1 LLVLID
7 ESGCTGFK
15 LDKGSSPYFVVAMV
29 IFNDFLS
36 AEKTSAAIDQ
46 LRKVL
51 RVKPEFKFSKCSHEV
66 RDHFFQEICQRQHQF
81 TVRGLVVEK
90 QAIYSQFLRCNNE
103 CFYNFFVRNLILYNG
118 DCLVNATV
126 KIDGSGNREFQ
137 RAMSSYLKK
146 HVGSDKINKIKL
158 IDSKKDNLIQLAD
171 MVVGA
176 IARKYNLNRDEHDR
190 WFKILQSS
198 KKISNIWSFK

>member
-1 LLVLID
+1 MLVLID

-36 AEKTSAAIDQ
+36 AEKTSAVIDQ
-46 LRKVL
+46 LRKDL

-66 RDHFFQEICQRQHQF
+66 RDRFFQEICQQQHQF
-81 TVRGLVVEK
+81 TVRALEVEK
-90 QAIYSQFLRCNNE
+90 QGIYSSFLRCNNE
-103 CFYNFFVRNLILYNG
+103 SFYSFFVRNLMMHDG
-118 DCLVNATV
+118 DCLINATV

-137 RAMSSYLKK
+137 RAMSGYLKK
-146 HVGSDKINKIKL
+146 YVGSDKINKIKL

-176 IARKYNLNRDEHDR
+176 IARKYNLNRNDHDR
-190 WFKILQSS
+190 WFKVLQLS
-198 KKISNIWSFK
+198 KKISNIWSFR